1 MSVIRR
7 TLFAAPAAPLAA
19 AALVA
24 TALVATA
31 AAAVPAF
38 ALPVVERTLFTWN
51 GRIDREVMIVV
62 RGRNVETRAGGV
74 DASFAPRLDVRDALP
89 RQLGDVDVRLN
100 GGRGSVEVVQQP
112 SARNDYAA
120 IVRVRDPRSGSDDYR
135 VVVSWQGEDYAE
147 DDRNGNR
154 DRDRDRADIDDRD
167 RDRNK
172 DRNKDRDKDRDRD
185 RPRDDRGNNG
195 RGNGGRD
202 DRGNNGRG
210 NGGWDNRGGNGRDVG
225 LVAWRGD
232 VDDVVDIR
240 IQGRR
245 IEYRTRSGQ
254 ELRNVRYDVRGNGLP
269 RRPVTIEL
277 DVSRGRG
284 DVIVVQQPNRSNDF
298 TAIVRVV
305 DRRSGYGDYNFDL
318 RWY

>member
-7 TLFAAPAAPLAA
+7 TLFAAPAAA
-19 AALVA
+19 
-24 TALVATA
+24 ALVATA

-100 GGRGSVEVVQQP
+100 GGRGSVDVVQQP
-112 SARNDYAA
+112 SARNDYTA

-135 VVVSWQGEDYAE
+135 VVVSWQGVGYAE
-147 DDRNGNR
+147 DDRSGNR

-167 RDRNK
+167 KN
-172 DRNKDRDKDRDRD
+172 RNKDRDKDRDRD
-185 RPRDDRGNNG
+185 RVRDDRGNNG
-195 RGNGGRD
+195 RGNGSRD

-210 NGGWDNRGGNGRDVG
+210 NGGWDNRGGNGRDAGRDVG

-254 ELRNVRYDVRGNGLP
+254 ELRNVRYDVRGGGLP

-284 DVIVVQQPNRSNDF
+284 DVIVVQRPNRSNDF